1 MPTSRAA
8 IAISL
13 LIAGGAAHAQQH
25 AASPYAGEERRQI
38 ASLSKKDLAELRSGH
53 GWGLALPAE
62 LNGVPGPTHLLEM
75 SKEIGLTN
83 TQIAALTVIR
93 DRMRAEAIEAG
104 ERFIASERALNDAF
118 VDGAPDAGTLAQ
130 LVDAAG
136 EARANLRFAHLSAH
150 LETLPLLTTHQVTLY
165 NRWRGYHHA
174 DPCKSIPK
182 GHDEAMWRAHNGC
195 E

>member
-38 ASLSKKDLAELRSGH
+38 ASLSKNDLAELRSGH

-75 SKEIGLTN
+75 SKCL
-83 TQIAALTVIR
+83 
-93 DRMRAEAIEAG
+93 
-104 ERFIASERALNDAF
+104 SEDFLN
-118 VDGAPDAGTLAQ
+118 Q
-130 LVDAAG
+130 RYRLVDLALRVG
-136 EARANLRFAHLSAH
+136 NLL
-150 LETLPLLTTHQVTLY
+150 
-165 NRWRGYHHA
+165 
-174 DPCKSIPK
+174 
-182 GHDEAMWRAHNGC
+182 
-195 E
+195 